1 MSKLYHTVPKEL
13 IDALPTG
20 DIEAVRR
27 FRATLDGTEEIY
39 IRDTLPMFDLM
50 TKHMRKGGS
59 EEELRALD
67 MHRAKLAA
75 SDDKTSLVTLC
86 LNLAHTIERC
96 LDEAIKRDSP
106 AAYAV
111 REMLSG
117 KRKGD
122 LGAPRWRVPGEI
134 AAALETRRPQL
145 LVPLRN
151 RIKAG
156 ETLSNEAYGNTAEII
171 LDYIQHH
178 YVRGS
183 TLSQMV
189 AYDEGVAAVRRM
201 ILRAKDDVPIHPEAW
216 LGLLD
221 TVEDVIQDI
230 VHNERAGGGV
240 FVGDGQSRSKSVFS
254 LFG

>member
-1 MSKLYHTVPKEL
+1 MSKLYHVLPQEL
-13 IDALPTG
+13 LDALPNG
-20 DIEAVRR
+20 DVEAVRR

-39 IRDTLPMFDLM
+39 IRDTIPMFDLM
-50 TKHMRKGGS
+50 TKYMRKDGD
-59 EEELRALD
+59 EAELRELD
-67 MHRAKLAA
+67 VQRAKLVE
-75 SDDKTSLVTLC
+75 SESKTPLLTVC
-86 LNLAHTIERC
+86 LNLERTIEAC
-96 LDEAIKRDSP
+96 LNEALRRQSP
-106 AAYAV
+106 AAYAM
-111 REMLSG
+111 RQFLNGNRGNTFG
-117 KRKGD
+117 KQW
-122 LGAPRWRVPGEI
+122 LLPGEI

-156 ETLSNEAYGNTAEII
+156 ETLSNEAYGSTAEII
-171 LDYIQHH
+171 LDYIQRH

-183 TLSQMV
+183 TLSQIV

-201 ILRAKDDVPIHPEAW
+201 ILRAKDDVPIHPEAS

-221 TVEDVIQDI
+221 IVEDVIQDN